1 MPGHLGGAIPGVPVV
16 TDPFAWIV
24 IASFVIATLV
34 HKRSP
39 FGKDLPV
46 LKPRHAATGAWLL
59 FAIFWLLL
67 VPHFAFV
74 QKSYIEGF
82 LSAAAVPA
90 SLYTAYL
97 VGTEKRDLS
106 TLTQSIAL
114 MGLIYVPFLTVA
126 PLQEWLIEA
135 TTNNAEWLLTVL
147 GYSPAIVAG
156 DLGYQNTF
164 RFVLPNSH
172 RIEVSVI
179 LACTGIGS
187 MSVVSGLITSTNA
200 SLSRKLHAAA
210 IAIPVI
216 YLANILRVAFI
227 AVAFGKQWFQVY
239 VQEILFLFGASDP
252 YLVSYFVSDRIIS
265 QSLSVVVLVGLVWA
279 LLRVVPELF
288 EVVEDVAYIATGN
301 EYQIRQAFD

>member
-1 MPGHLGGAIPGVPVV
+1 
-16 TDPFAWIV
+16 
-24 IASFVIATLV
+24 
-34 HKRSP
+34 
-39 FGKDLPV
+39 
-46 LKPRHAATGAWLL
+46 
-59 FAIFWLLL
+59 
-67 VPHFAFV
+67 
-74 QKSYIEGF
+74 
-82 LSAAAVPA
+82 
-90 SLYTAYL
+90 
-97 VGTEKRDLS
+97 
-106 TLTQSIAL
+106 

-164 RFVLPNSH
+164 QFVLPNSH

>member
-1 MPGHLGGAIPGVPVV
+1 MPGHLGGVIPGVPEV
-16 TDPFAWIV
+16 TDPFAWVV
-24 IASFVIATLV
+24 IAVFVIATLV
-34 HKRSP
+34 RKRSLY
-39 FGKDLPV
+39 GKGVPV
-46 LKPRHAATGAWLL
+46 FTPRYAATGAWIL

-97 VGTEKRDLS
+97 VWAEKRDLS
-106 TLTQSIAL
+106 TLTRSIAL
-114 MGLIYVPFLTVA
+114 MGLIYVPFLTLA
-126 PLQEWLIEA
+126 PLQEWLIET
-135 TTNNAEWLLTVL
+135 TTNNAEWVLAVL
-147 GYSPAIVAG
+147 GYSPVIVAG

-164 RFVLPNSH
+164 QFVLPNSH
-172 RIEVSVI
+172 RLNVSVI

-187 MSVVSGLITSTNA
+187 ISVVSGLITSTEA
-200 SLSRKLHAAA
+200 SLSRKLQAAA
-210 IAIPVI
+210 IALPVI

-227 AVAFGKQWFQVY
+227 AVAFGKQWFQFY

-265 QSLSVVVLVGLVWA
+265 QSLSVVVLIGLVWA

-288 EVVEDVAYIATGN
+288 EIIEDVAYIATGN
-301 EYQIRQAFD
+301 EYDIRRALN

>member
-1 MPGHLGGAIPGVPVV
+1 
-16 TDPFAWIV
+16 
-24 IASFVIATLV
+24 
-34 HKRSP
+34 
-39 FGKDLPV
+39 
-46 LKPRHAATGAWLL
+46 
-59 FAIFWLLL
+59 
-67 VPHFAFV
+67 
-74 QKSYIEGF
+74 
-82 LSAAAVPA
+82 
-90 SLYTAYL
+90 
-97 VGTEKRDLS
+97 
-106 TLTQSIAL
+106 
-114 MGLIYVPFLTVA
+114 
-126 PLQEWLIEA
+126 
-135 TTNNAEWLLTVL
+135 
-147 GYSPAIVAG
+147 
-156 DLGYQNTF
+156 
-164 RFVLPNSH
+164 
-172 RIEVSVI
+172 
-179 LACTGIGS
+179 

>member
-1 MPGHLGGAIPGVPVV
+1 MPGHLGGVIPGVPEV
-16 TDPFAWIV
+16 TDPFAWVV
-24 IASFVIATLV
+24 IAVFVIATLV
-34 HKRSP
+34 RKRSLY
-39 FGKDLPV
+39 GKGVPV
-46 LKPRHAATGAWLL
+46 FTPRYAATGAWIL

-97 VGTEKRDLS
+97 VWTEKRDLS
-106 TLTQSIAL
+106 TLTRSIAL
-114 MGLIYVPFLTVA
+114 MGLIYVPFLTLA
-126 PLQEWLIEA
+126 PLQEWLIET
-135 TTNNAEWLLTVL
+135 TTNNAEWVLAVL
-147 GYSPAIVAG
+147 GYSPVIVAG

-164 RFVLPNSH
+164 QFVLPNSH
-172 RIEVSVI
+172 RLNVSVI

-187 MSVVSGLITSTNA
+187 ISVVSGLITSTEA
-200 SLSRKLHAAA
+200 SLSRKLQAAA
-210 IAIPVI
+210 IALPVI

-227 AVAFGKQWFQVY
+227 AVAFGKQWFQFY

-265 QSLSVVVLVGLVWA
+265 QSLSVVVLIGLVWA

-288 EVVEDVAYIATGN
+288 EIIEDVAYIATGN
-301 EYQIRQAFD
+301 EYDIRRALN

>member
-1 MPGHLGGAIPGVPVV
+1 MPGHLGGVIPGVPVV

-24 IASFVIATLV
+24 IAGFVIATLV
-34 HKRSP
+34 RKRSL
-39 FGKDLPV
+39 FGKDVPV
-46 LKPRHAATGAWLL
+46 LRPRHAATGAWIL
-59 FAIFWLLL
+59 FAVFWLLL

-74 QKSYIEGF
+74 QKSYIEGV

-97 VGTEKRDLS
+97 VWTEKRDLS

-135 TTNNAEWLLTVL
+135 TTNNA
-147 GYSPAIVAG
+147 
-156 DLGYQNTF
+156 
-164 RFVLPNSH
+164 
-172 RIEVSVI
+172 
-179 LACTGIGS
+179 GS

>member
-1 MPGHLGGAIPGVPVV
+1 MPGHLGGVIPGVPEV
-16 TDPFAWIV
+16 TDPFAWVV
-24 IASFVIATLV
+24 IAVFVIATLV
-34 HKRSP
+34 RKRSLY
-39 FGKDLPV
+39 GKGVPV
-46 LKPRHAATGAWLL
+46 FTPRYAATGAWIL

-97 VGTEKRDLS
+97 VWAEKRDLS
-106 TLTQSIAL
+106 TLTRSIAL
-114 MGLIYVPFLTVA
+114 MGLIYVPFLTLA
-126 PLQEWLIEA
+126 PLQEWLIET
-135 TTNNAEWLLTVL
+135 TTNNAEWVLAVL
-147 GYSPAIVAG
+147 GYSPVIVAG

-164 RFVLPNSH
+164 QFVLPNSH
-172 RIEVSVI
+172 RLNVSVI

-187 MSVVSGLITSTNA
+187 ISVVSGLITSTEA
-200 SLSRKLHAAA
+200 SLSRKLQAAA
-210 IAIPVI
+210 IALPVI

-227 AVAFGKQWFQVY
+227 AVAFGKQWFQFY

-279 LLRVVPELF
+279 LLRVNPELF
-288 EVVEDVAYIATGN
+288 EVIEDVAYIATGN
-301 EYQIRQAFD
+301 EYDIRRALN